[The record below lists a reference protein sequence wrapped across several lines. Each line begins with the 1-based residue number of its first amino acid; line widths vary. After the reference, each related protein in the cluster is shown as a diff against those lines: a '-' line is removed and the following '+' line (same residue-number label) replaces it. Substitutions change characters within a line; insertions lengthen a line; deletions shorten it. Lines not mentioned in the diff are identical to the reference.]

1 MLTFFSRQ
9 GLVLRKREKER
20 RLLLRNSQAEVV
32 MREREKERSLLLRN
46 IQAEVVM
53 RDREKGRGLLLR
65 RSRLEG
71 IKAAAA
77 VAAAAVEPLGGEV
90 GVGGVARAVG
100 SAPSPEGAAPGE
112 TG

>member
-77 VAAAAVEPLGGEV
+77 VAAAVEPLGGEV